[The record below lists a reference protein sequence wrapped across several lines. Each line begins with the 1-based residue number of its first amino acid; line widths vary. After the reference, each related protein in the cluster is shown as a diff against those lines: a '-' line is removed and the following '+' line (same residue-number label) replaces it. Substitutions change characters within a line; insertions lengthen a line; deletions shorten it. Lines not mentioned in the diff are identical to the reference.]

1 MSWPFTKLR
10 KKSCN
15 EEVIVNVI
23 DESYVENFCIDWSIK
38 FPIDRWWRQKHNV
51 AFNSAA
57 HRELSLWDMRFEFE
71 EFLLFEKNKHLSK
84 YDPTDGEWLRAE
96 MLIDDDSDLTQEER
110 AAKYKKEFSK
120 IDLSQYN
127 DE

>member
-1 MSWPFTKLR
+1 MFWPFTKLK

-15 EEVIVNVI
+15 EKIITNVL
-23 DESYVENFCIDWSIK
+23 DESYVENFCIDWSIQ

-51 AFNSAA
+51 AFNSRA

-71 EFLLFEKNKHLSK
+71 EFLLFEKNKMRPK
-84 YDPTDGEWLRAE
+84 YDPTSGEYLRSDMIE
-96 MLIDDDSDLTQEER
+96 DDSDLTQEEKM
-110 AAKYKKEFSK
+110 AKYKKEFSK